1 MQLSHWTHRRYD
13 VIVCG
18 AGSAGCA
25 AAFAA
30 ASAGARTLLVERLG
44 FCGGTPVAAGI
55 HTLDAIRSC
64 QNYAENVVGGF
75 ASRLIETTLSLGG
88 GATDDNPPE
97 ALTLNPEYMKVAYDT
112 LLREA
117 GVEVLFHALMI
128 GAPVSDNRVSG
139 LELALLDGRVT
150 VESDV
155 VIDCTGDAAIVFQS
169 GAAWE
174 MDSAL
179 QALTYHFRLGN
190 VKSDRNWEWLEGA
203 CREAVARHAAEGFIY
218 GGPWVIRLNEQEI
231 SLNSTRSFGNPVDPV
246 ARSRA
251 EQQARAD
258 MLSLVNILKQAV
270 PELRHSY
277 LVTGATDLHVR
288 ESRKLVGQ
296 YRLTED
302 DIASCKVFPDAI
314 AYGAWPFDI
323 HPTDGF
329 VGVHPHKDDPP
340 RPYGIPYRCLVP
352 DTMDGLLV
360 AGKPISTTHTAH
372 GSTRVPGT
380 SMATGQ
386 AAGVAA
392 ALATKKNT
400 RVRDVG
406 IDELRYELTQQ
417 GAILPPVFA
426 GVA

>member
-1 MQLSHWTHRRYD
+1 
-13 VIVCG
+13 VCG
-18 AGSAGCA
+18 AGSAGCS

-64 QNYAENVVGGF
+64 QNYADTVVGGF
-75 ASRLIETTLSLGG
+75 AASLIETTLHMGG

-112 LLREA
+112 LLRNA
-117 GVEVLFHALMI
+117 RVEVLFHALGI
-128 GAPVSDNRVSG
+128 DVSVRQNCVTG
-139 LELALLDGRVT
+139 LEVALLDGRAT

-169 GAAWE
+169 GAAWT
-174 MDSAL
+174 MDREL

-190 VKSDRNWEWLEGA
+190 VQSGHNWEQLEDA
-203 CREAVARHAAEGFIY
+203 CRKAVERHAPDGFVY
-218 GGPWVIRLNEQEI
+218 GGPWVIRLNESEI
-231 SLNSTRSFGNPVDPV
+231 SLNSTRAFGNPIDPYE
-246 ARSRA
+246 RSRA
-251 EQQARAD
+251 EQTARAD
-258 MLSLVNILKQAV
+258 MLRLVAILRQEV
-270 PELRHSY
+270 PDLRQSY

-288 ESRKLVGQ
+288 ESRKVVGE
-296 YRLTED
+296 YTLTEE
-302 DIASCKVFPDAI
+302 DIANSRVFPDAI

-329 VGVHPHKDDPP
+329 VGVHPHKEDPLT
-340 RPYGIPYRCLVP
+340 PYGIPYRCLVP
-352 DTMDGLLV
+352 ETMDGLLV

-392 ALATKKNT
+392 ALAARSHV
-400 RVRDVG
+400 RVREIK
-406 IDELRYELTQQ
+406 IDELRFELARQ
-417 GAILPPVFA
+417 GAILPPVLTA
-426 GVA
+426 VA